1 VKIARRILVP
11 AAVTLAVIFVG
22 VQWVLPVA
30 LSFDAA
36 RNSPPITRIVPT
48 DLKDM
53 SFSEAPGKT
62 LSYFGYEFEIPW
74 SDLDESQTKL
84 YPTDKPEK
92 CRADLRFGSG
102 LRMVVTAIPAGE
114 WANEL
119 ATQFKVP
126 RQRIE
131 SSFEAKSDY
140 SFLRNLYEFTPGK
153 MHHWAFSPQIHSRE
167 HLLLTIKTAALP
179 PLAGTGIF
187 NLQNQSYKGFQEGNP
202 KVRQDG
208 IEIHLFSDEGSI
220 EMIFSQKDYQ
230 NPTGVTQPEINRIV
244 QSLRK
249 APHVGT
255 TTGQDGQKVTGN
267 STS

>member
-1 VKIARRILVP
+1 MKIARRVLVT
-11 AAVTLAVIFVG
+11 AAITLAVIFVG
-22 VQWVLPVA
+22 VQWVLPVE

-36 RNSPPITRIVPT
+36 RNSLPIARIVPT
-48 DLKDM
+48 DLKDT
-53 SFSEAPGKT
+53 SASEAPGKT

-74 SDLDESQTKL
+74 SDLDENQTKL
-84 YPTDKPEK
+84 YPKDKPEK
-92 CRADLRFGSG
+92 CRADLRFRSG
-102 LRMVVTAIPAGE
+102 LRLVVTAIPAGE

-126 RQRIE
+126 RQSIE

-140 SFLRNLYEFTPGK
+140 SFLRNLYQFTPGK
-153 MHHWAFSPQIHSRE
+153 MHYWALSPRVHYRE
-167 HLLLTIKTAALP
+167 HFLLTMKTAALLP
-179 PLAGTGIF
+179 SAATGIF

-202 KVRQDG
+202 QVRQDG
-208 IEIHLFSDEGSI
+208 IDIHLFSDQGSI

-249 APHVGT
+249 APTSEQLLDRRQKGDRQGT
-255 TTGQDGQKVTGN
+255 A
-267 STS
+267 